1 MSTDFAGAHDR
12 HHRDAKFL
20 EDAHRLSNAD
30 HLYGFSAECGLKAL
44 MTQFGMPVNAAGD
57 PQDRRRDRVHI
68 DRLWGRYPDYLTHPA
83 ATGYQLDST
92 NHFADW
98 RSGDRYADDQHV
110 THARLE
116 RHRDGA
122 EQIRALVQQARVE
135 GLLP

>member
-57 PQDRRRDRVHI
+57 PQDRQRDRVHI

-83 ATGYQLDST
+83 ATDYQLDST
-92 NHFADW
+92 NYFDDW
-98 RSGDRYADDQHV
+98 RAGDRYADDQHV
-110 THARLE
+110 TPARLE

-122 EQIRALVQQARVE
+122 ERVRALVQKARVE